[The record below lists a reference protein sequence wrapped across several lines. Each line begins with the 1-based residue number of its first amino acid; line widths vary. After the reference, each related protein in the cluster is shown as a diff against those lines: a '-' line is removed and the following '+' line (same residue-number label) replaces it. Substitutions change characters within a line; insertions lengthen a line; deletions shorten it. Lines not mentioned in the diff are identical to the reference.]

1 MRPLPLRFRAAVL
14 GAALLPAALA
24 AQTTA
29 TVTAGTR
36 YRAGG
41 LHRWLLGSSYRDLW
55 AMPITVPVLDLA
67 AYAGG
72 LTPTGKGGGNQTTS
86 LRLRGGDGR
95 EYAFRSVDKIQ
106 TQTLP
111 ADLQHTLSSRIVQD
125 QVSSFWPGASVAAH
139 ALEASAGVP
148 HTTERLFVMPDD
160 PRLGEFRQEF
170 AGRLGTLEER
180 PATGRPLPPELAGA
194 DRIED
199 GDTFL
204 VRLRAGPGE
213 RMDDREYLAVR
224 LVDILLGDWDRH
236 PGQYLWARFPRADG
250 GHTWRALPRD
260 RDYAFV
266 DYDGAG
272 VGAARGVIWN
282 LVRFRDD
289 IDLRPMVMNASQLD
303 HRLLGGVTRAAWD
316 SVTRAV
322 QGGLS
327 DAAID
332 AAVAALPAEYRAA
345 RGAWLA
351 GRLRARRDDLPRV
364 SATFYQY
371 VTHEAE

>member
-1 MRPLPLRFRAAVL
+1 MTWLRTPFRAAVL
-14 GAALLPAALA
+14 GAALLPAALG
-24 AQTTA
+24 AQGTT
-29 TVTAGTR
+29 TVTAGER

-41 LHRWLLGSSYRDLW
+41 LHQWLLGSSYRDLW
-55 AMPITVPVLDLA
+55 ATPIAVPVLDLSTF
-67 AYAGG
+67 AGG
-72 LTPTGKGGGNQTTS
+72 LTPAGTGGGNQTKS

-95 EYAFRSVDKIQ
+95 EYAFRSVDKVQ
-106 TQTLP
+106 THTLP
-111 ADLQHTLSSRIVQD
+111 ADLQGTLTSRVVQD
-125 QVSSFWPGASVAAH
+125 QVSSFWPGAGVAAH
-139 ALEASAGVP
+139 ALEDAAGVP

-160 PRLGEFRQEF
+160 PRLGEYRAEF
-170 AGRLGTLEER
+170 AGMLGTLEER
-180 PATGRPLPPELAGA
+180 PGTGRPLPPELANA

-236 PGQYLWARFPRADG
+236 PGQYLWASVPRAGG

-266 DYDGAG
+266 DYDGVALN
-272 VGAARGVIWN
+272 AARGMIWN
-282 LVRFRDD
+282 LVRFRGQ

-303 HRLLGGVTRAAWD
+303 HRLLGGVPRAAWD

-322 QGGLS
+322 RAGLG

-332 AAVAALPAEYRAA
+332 AAVATLPAEYRAR

-351 GRLRARRDDLPRV
+351 
-364 SATFYQY
+364 
-371 VTHEAE
+371 